1 MIQENLVIQ
10 TRFIAEFDKDEFVG
24 EPVEFRAPSCPG
36 HVRGQSPRQTSS
48 WLDSNS
54 ISTVSV
60 MKIIVRDYWHRKGGS
75 CHRKKHMFDP
85 RHRFSREGAHG
96 VDKHDDRRAGR
107 ARQGDEFA
115 DLLREHNKK
124 YNDQGLEEDWLP
136 QALAAH
142 PPQVPQRPSR
152 HAPGV
157 LSKNCQFIS
166 NLDPQSTTY
175 IVHSRSF
182 TARYLYVQ
190 HVPSYEAFLIT
201 SKLSPGPGWSKS

>member
-1 MIQENLVIQ
+1 MIQANLVIQ

-75 CHRKKHMFDP
+75 WHRKKHMFDP

-96 VDKHDDRRAGR
+96 VDKNDDPKGRQSSTRRR
-107 ARQGDEFA
+107 V
-115 DLLREHNKK
+115 L
-124 YNDQGLEEDWLP
+124 GLASCAQQE
-136 QALAAH
+136 
-142 PPQVPQRPSR
+142 VQRPRVGRGLVASSTCGSPPSG
-152 HAPGV
+152 APETKPPCPRGAV
-157 LSKNCQFIS
+157 QELSIHFKS
-166 NLDPQSTTY
+166 GSTVY
-175 IVHSRSF
+175 DFHR
-182 TARYLYVQ
+182 A
-190 HVPSYEAFLIT
+190 
-201 SKLSPGPGWSKS
+201 LS